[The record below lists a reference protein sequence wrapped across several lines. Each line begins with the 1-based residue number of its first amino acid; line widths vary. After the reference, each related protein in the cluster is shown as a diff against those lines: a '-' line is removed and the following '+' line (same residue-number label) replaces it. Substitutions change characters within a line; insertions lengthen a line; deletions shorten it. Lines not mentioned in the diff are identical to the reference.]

1 MFKNGITGKPTIC
14 DIDIYNTSID
24 IIVIAISLYFSFVFF
39 FSSFSKLSIPK
50 LVKPAFSTNFST
62 CSSVSFL
69 SSYSTF
75 ALFIIRF
82 TVACFIPSCL
92 FRYFSNPVEHA
103 LQVIPSIFNNTFF
116 IVIILP

>member
-1 MFKNGITGKPTIC
+1 M
-14 DIDIYNTSID
+14 
-24 IIVIAISLYFSFVFF
+24 IANSLYFSFVFF

-50 LVKPAFSTNFST
+50 LKNPAFSTNFST
-62 CSSVSFL
+62 CSKFNFL
-69 SSYSTF
+69 SSYSMF

-92 FRYFSNPVEHA
+92 FKYFSSPVEQA

-116 IVIILP
+116 IVIILL